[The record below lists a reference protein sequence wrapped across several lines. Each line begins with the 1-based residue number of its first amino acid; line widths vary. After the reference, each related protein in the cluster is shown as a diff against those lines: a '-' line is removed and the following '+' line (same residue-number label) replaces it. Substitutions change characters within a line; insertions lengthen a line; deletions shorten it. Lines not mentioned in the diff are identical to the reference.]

1 MFHGLK
7 KVNFLQIDVYKFNT
21 SPIKVLRKKKLSI
34 KEIILKFIWKSEEAE
49 TTLRKKDKVE
59 GFTLPNLGS
68 YYMVKV
74 YMYPTKLRLTLLLCT
89 LGRYLDD
96 RAPTMDNSTNM
107 TTVLQFK
114 NLLNSEWTTKDRR
127 GGHLPLLPPN

>member
-59 GFTLPNLGS
+59 GFTLPNLSS

-74 YMYPTKLRLTLLLCT
+74 IKHSVALAH
-89 LGRYLDD
+89 G
-96 RAPTMDNSTNM
+96 
-107 TTVLQFK
+107 
-114 NLLNSEWTTKDRR
+114 
-127 GGHLPLLPPN
+127 